1 MAVAAFKS
9 SSRRGNQNQNLSN
22 STSATSARSSRQ
34 ESRTKA
40 PIRRSKSVTSFS
52 RGNSDISTEFLNKR
66 DNPLFCTATP
76 SSPPRNDET
85 RPPPTSLLLEP
96 SDFKRTTPSASDTD
110 NKASGARGRHVTRYV
125 DGKGG
130 SLSSTTGKKETRRSL
145 SRVDSGR
152 RTRSASQC
160 PASRRPWS
168 YSTSESETDGLDRSD
183 LRFVESN
190 RKGGLFGSDN
200 GMVDQVR
207 DLRRWS
213 SRHSS
218 TEVSDSFAATLS
230 GFETQRCADA
240 VSIVSSGYGSDG
252 KTIKAVGEKMKSI
265 QGDPFETSDIYET
278 VRCEVKRAIS
288 EIQTDLESAIQRSNA
303 NAFTV
308 TSIADI
314 PPCLANPDAE
324 ELVFEIRRE
333 YAQKLEE
340 SQERARNLRANLAVE
355 EHCGQ
360 ELDRILKEVLPYPKT
375 PNVHKSHP
383 TRKTSIERRRMS
395 KRLAEDAKA
404 YFDECVSLSTFD
416 SSDFSSQDDPPVASV
431 GPPVPSGSYECLPQ
445 ESATHEQVMNRNND
459 VSKPCASTDTAG
471 SPESGCK
478 SRFSFS
484 QKSPEIS
491 GFVDDIQQYIKM
503 FEKNVL
509 KSSKMRS
516 SYHDIHEYSYQS
528 PTESLLINRVVLK
541 NRIESGGLL
550 LCSGSNIL
558 SSKYCGI

>member
-9 SSRRGNQNQNLSN
+9 SSRRGNPNQNLSN
-22 STSATSARSSRQ
+22 SISATSARSSRQ

-52 RGNSDISTEFLNKR
+52 RGNSDISNEFLNKR
-66 DNPLFCTATP
+66 DNPLFCTGTP
-76 SSPPRNDET
+76 SSPPRNDDAQ
-85 RPPPTSLLLEP
+85 PPPASRLLEP
-96 SDFKRTTPSASDTD
+96 SDSNRTTPSASDPD

-130 SLSSTTGKKETRRSL
+130 SLSSTTGKKEARRSL

-183 LRFVESN
+183 LRFVGSN
-190 RKGGLFGSDN
+190 RKGGLFGRDS
-200 GMVDQVR
+200 GMVDRVR

-213 SRHSS
+213 SRHLS

-230 GFETQRCADA
+230 GFETQRCADD
-240 VSIVSSGYGSDG
+240 VSMFSSGYGSDG
-252 KTIKAVGEKMKSI
+252 KTIEKMKPI
-265 QGDPFETSDIYET
+265 QGDPFETSDICET
-278 VRCEVKRAIS
+278 VRSEVKRAIS

-340 SQERARNLRANLAVE
+340 SQERSRNLRANLAVE

-383 TRKTSIERRRMS
+383 TRKTGIERRRMS
-395 KRLAEDAKA
+395 SRLAEDAKA

-431 GPPVPSGSYECLPQ
+431 GPPVPSGSDERLPQ
-445 ESATHEQVMNRNND
+445 ESATHGQVMNRNND
-459 VSKPCASTDTAG
+459 FSQPCASTDTAG
-471 SPESGCK
+471 SLETGCK

-503 FEKNVL
+503 CEKNVL

-516 SYHDIHEYSYQS
+516 SYHDIREYSYQS
-528 PTESLLINRVVLK
+528 PTESLLVDRVVLK

-550 LCSGSNIL
+550 LCSGGNIL
-558 SSKYCGI
+558 SSKYSGLGI

>member
-9 SSRRGNQNQNLSN
+9 SSRRGNRNQNHSN
-22 STSATSARSSRQ
+22 SISATSARSSRQ

-40 PIRRSKSVTSFS
+40 PIRRSRSVSAFS
-52 RGNSDISTEFLNKR
+52 RGSSDISTEFLNKR
-66 DNPLFCTATP
+66 DNPLFCSATP
-76 SSPPRNDET
+76 SLPSGNDDAQ
-85 RPPPTSLLLEP
+85 PPPSSVLLEA
-96 SDFKRTTPSASDTD
+96 SDFDRPTPSASDPN
-110 NKASGARGRHVTRYV
+110 NKAFGARGRHVTRNV
-125 DGKGG
+125 DAKGG
-130 SLSSTTGKKETRRSL
+130 SWSSSTGRSL
-145 SRVDSGR
+145 SRSDAGR

-168 YSTSESETDGLDRSD
+168 YSTSESETDALDSSD

-190 RKGGLFGSDN
+190 RKGGLFGSDS

-213 SRHSS
+213 SQHSS
-218 TEVSDSFAATLS
+218 TKVSDSFAATLS
-230 GFETQRCADA
+230 SLETQRCADA
-240 VSIVSSGYGSDG
+240 VSMSV
-252 KTIKAVGEKMKSI
+252 
-265 QGDPFETSDIYET
+265 QGGPLVTSDVYET
-278 VRCEVKRAIS
+278 VRSEVRRAIS

-303 NAFTV
+303 TAIAV
-308 TSIADI
+308 TNIADI
-314 PPCLANPDAE
+314 PPCLVNPDAE

-375 PNVHKSHP
+375 PNVQKSHP
-383 TRKTSIERRRMS
+383 TRKNSIERRRMS

-416 SSDFSSQDDPPVASV
+416 SSDFSSQDDPPVTSV
-431 GPPVPSGSYECLPQ
+431 GPPIPSDSYECLLQ
-445 ESATHEQVMNRNND
+445 ESASHGQLISRNYD
-459 VSKPCASTDTAG
+459 VSQLCTVIDTAG
-471 SPESGCK
+471 SPESSCK

-484 QKSPEIS
+484 QKSPESS
-491 GFVDDIQQYIKM
+491 GLADDIQQYIKM

-509 KSSKMRS
+509 KSPNMRS
-516 SYHDIHEYSYQS
+516 GYHDIREYSYQS
-528 PTESLLINRVVLK
+528 PTESLLVDRVILK
-541 NRIESGGLL
+541 NRIEAGGLL
-550 LCSGSNIL
+550 LCSGGSIL
-558 SSKYCGI
+558 WSKYCGIGI